1 MSRLNGVEEID
12 DFSLKTGDCWDEYV
26 STGFPKLDAAMGGG
40 LNIGLNILG
49 ALSALGKTTLMEQI
63 ATNISNMGREVL
75 FVTLEMRKKQIAA
88 KAISRQSYLQ
98 GGKDAAFTSAEL
110 KKKSIIEYLEPD
122 REQLYQNSC
131 SAVRKQWRNFSL
143 ISNQDKLWT
152 VSEIEKYVQK
162 EWIDQGYQPPVIFID
177 YLQLTPYED
186 IRETNDMKI
195 IGNISSSLK
204 ALATKFET
212 PVMVISSI
220 NRASYNEPLSMSC
233 FKGSGNIEFNAD
245 VLLGIQLAGVGQGHF
260 DMEKEKHKGIRN
272 VEIKVLKV
280 KEGES
285 GATIPMDYDAKFNY
299 FMEKDAKED
308 RKSETAD
315 RPATAGKGKSGKA
328 KKDVRSK
335 DEVEKRQ
342 LLAALALDEDEAITA
357 AALSEIEAE
366 RPDAI
371 INNSGLPDEQVRA
384 IFGPLGI
391 DF

>member
-1 MSRLNGVEEID
+1 
-12 DFSLKTGDCWDEYV
+12 
-26 STGFPKLDAAMGGG
+26 
-40 LNIGLNILG
+40 
-49 ALSALGKTTLMEQI
+49 
-63 ATNISNMGREVL
+63 
-75 FVTLEMRKKQIAA
+75 
-88 KAISRQSYLQ
+88 
-98 GGKDAAFTSAEL
+98 
-110 KKKSIIEYLEPD
+110 
-122 REQLYQNSC
+122 
-131 SAVRKQWRNFSL
+131 
-143 ISNQDKLWT
+143 
-152 VSEIEKYVQK
+152 
-162 EWIDQGYQPPVIFID
+162 
-177 YLQLTPYED
+177 
-186 IRETNDMKI
+186 
-195 IGNISSSLK
+195 
-204 ALATKFET
+204 
-212 PVMVISSI
+212 
-220 NRASYNEPLSMSC
+220 
-233 FKGSGNIEFNAD
+233 
-245 VLLGIQLAGVGQGHF
+245 
-260 DMEKEKHKGIRN
+260 MEKEKHKEIRN

-285 GATIPMDYDAKFNY
+285 GATIPMDYYAKFNY

-308 RKSETAD
+308 SKSETAD

>member
-1 MSRLNGVEEID
+1 MRRLNGVEEID
-12 DFSLKTGDCWDEYV
+12 DFSKKVDDCWDEYV
-26 STGFPKLDAAMGGG
+26 PTGFPQLDAAIGGG
-40 LNIGLNILG
+40 LNVGLNILG

-63 ATNISNMGREVL
+63 ATNISDTGREVL

-88 KAISRQSYLQ
+88 KAISRQSYIQ

-110 KKKSIIEYLEPD
+110 KKKSIIECLDPD

-131 SAVRKQWRNFSL
+131 STVKRQWRNFSL

-162 EWIDQGYQPPVIFID
+162 EWVDQEYQAPVIFID

-186 IRETNDMKI
+186 TRETNDMKI
-195 IGNISSSLK
+195 IGNISSGLK

-212 PVMVISSI
+212 PVVVISSI

-260 DMEKEKHKGIRN
+260 DMEKEKHKEIRN
-272 VEIKVLKV
+272 VEIQVLKV

-285 GATIPMDYDAKFNY
+285 GATIPMDYYAKFNY

-308 RKSETAD
+308 GKSETAD
-315 RPATAGKGKSGKA
+315 RPATAGKGKSGKPDQKSA
-328 KKDVRSK
+328 KKI
-335 DEVEKRQ
+335 EEKSTQKERALKKIQ
-342 LLAALALDEDEAITA
+342 EEREMRNAVKRELEERLAKNPIPEPPEWVKKTLL
-357 AALSEIEAE
+357 
-366 RPDAI
+366 P
-371 INNSGLPDEQVRA
+371 V
-384 IFGPLGI
+384 
-391 DF
+391 

>member
-26 STGFPKLDAAMGGG
+26 PTGFPKLDAAMGGG

-152 VSEIEKYVQK
+152 VSRRVA
-162 EWIDQGYQPPVIFID
+162 
-177 YLQLTPYED
+177 
-186 IRETNDMKI
+186 
-195 IGNISSSLK
+195 LK
-204 ALATKFET
+204 AFCLDRWKASAIASKKKIQTMRKWPEL
-212 PVMVISSI
+212 MASLLNAWKSS
-220 NRASYNEPLSMSC
+220 ALY
-233 FKGSGNIEFNAD
+233 F
-245 VLLGIQLAGVGQGHF
+245 
-260 DMEKEKHKGIRN
+260 
-272 VEIKVLKV
+272 
-280 KEGES
+280 S
-285 GATIPMDYDAKFNY
+285 GALF
-299 FMEKDAKED
+299 
-308 RKSETAD
+308 
-315 RPATAGKGKSGKA
+315 
-328 KKDVRSK
+328 
-335 DEVEKRQ
+335 
-342 LLAALALDEDEAITA
+342 LL
-357 AALSEIEAE
+357 
-366 RPDAI
+366 
-371 INNSGLPDEQVRA
+371 
-384 IFGPLGI
+384 
-391 DF
+391 